1 MLTSAT
7 GFNLDSL
14 FSLIQLGGP
23 VIAVLIAMSIVG
35 LVVVLAKCWQFASLG
50 VPRRRFIETSLSQW
64 QAGERD
70 TALANLET
78 HSHPIARPLAT
89 AMDGIRSRVEVAV
102 VREEAGRVGA
112 RELSNLKSYFRP
124 LEVIGSLAPLLGL
137 LGTVLGMIDAFR
149 QLAGGGSQVD
159 PSVLSAG
166 IWQALLTTAAG
177 LIVAIPAVMVLN
189 WFERIAERVHEDME
203 DALTRFFTACEREK
217 AGSNEEVD
225 AASAVSKPVSNAFE
239 RGESSLAARAS

>member
-7 GFNLDSL
+7 GFNLDNL

-23 VIAVLIAMSIVG
+23 VIAVLIAMSIFG
-35 LVVVLAKCWQFASLG
+35 LVVVLAKCWQYASLG

-64 QAGERD
+64 QAGEHD
-70 TALANLET
+70 IAVADLEA
-78 HSHPIARPLAT
+78 HRHPIAKALAT
-89 AMDGIRSRVEVAV
+89 AMDGVRSRDEVAV
-102 VREEAGRVGA
+102 VREEAARVGA
-112 RELSNLKSYFRP
+112 RELAIVRSYFRP

-177 LIVAIPAVMVLN
+177 LIVAIPAVAVLN
-189 WFERIAERVHEDME
+189 WFERIAERVHEDMQ
-203 DALTRFFTACEREK
+203 DALTRFFTAHER
-217 AGSNEEVD
+217 ARTDSNEKVD
-225 AASAVSKPVSNAFE
+225 EASAVPKPVSNAFE
-239 RGESSLAARAS
+239 RNESPLAARAG